1 MVVNSGKNIIARALL
16 FLFVILLAV
25 SGCGDSSESLS
36 GSGRDQIFD
45 RIDQDGDGVALRSD
59 YEMALSLA
67 DRTKIVASYPGGNL
81 TIEAVLVSLTDS
93 PPSGLVDS
101 ENPTNEMFLARLTS
115 MLRLR
120 LAAVVIDD
128 AGFDIDFDVDD
139 ESLNAQVQAH
149 ISGGFEAWAQNQALA
164 SDPRLVKFATPHCIT
179 LIATETETEAKVAR
193 DRIEAGESAQV
204 VASEVNAQAATRWPN
219 GDLGCA
225 DLLTWANT
233 FGESAAPLGE
243 MKTGDI
249 SEVVSMASDFSAT
262 GRLWMIFNVRELK
275 VEDANPKLLGPFAQG
290 VLADLVVEYDVMVEP
305 RVGVWDS
312 IGLSVAP
319 SQ

>member
-1 MVVNSGKNIIARALL
+1 MVVNKGKNIVARALL

-81 TIEAVLVSLTDS
+81 TIEAVLMSLTDS
-93 PPSGLVDS
+93 PPSRLVDP
-101 ENPTNEMFLARLTS
+101 ENPTNEMVLARLTS

-139 ESLNAQVQAH
+139 ESLNAQVQTH
-149 ISGGFEAWAQNQALA
+149 ISGGFEAWAQNQALE
-164 SDPRLVKFATPHCIT
+164 SDPRLAKFATPHCIT

-193 DRIEAGESAQV
+193 DRVEAGESAQV
-204 VASEVNAQAATRWPN
+204 VASEVNAQAA
-219 GDLGCA
+219 
-225 DLLTWANT
+225 
-233 FGESAAPLGE
+233 
-243 MKTGDI
+243 
-249 SEVVSMASDFSAT
+249 
-262 GRLWMIFNVRELK
+262 
-275 VEDANPKLLGPFAQG
+275 
-290 VLADLVVEYDVMVEP
+290 
-305 RVGVWDS
+305 
-312 IGLSVAP
+312 LSLIHI
-319 SQ
+319 

>member
-1 MVVNSGKNIIARALL
+1 MVVNSGKNIVARALL

-139 ESLNAQVQAH
+139 ESLNAQVQVH

>member
-1 MVVNSGKNIIARALL
+1 M
-16 FLFVILLAV
+16 LLAV

-93 PPSGLVDS
+93 PPSRLVDP

-120 LAAVVIDD
+120 LAAAVIDD

-149 ISGGFEAWAQNQALA
+149 ISGGFEAWAQSQALA
-164 SDPRLVKFATPHCIT
+164 SDPRLAKFATPHCIT
-179 LIATETETEAKVAR
+179 LIATETETEARVAR

-249 SEVVSMASDFSAT
+249 SEVVSMPSDFSST

-290 VLADLVVEYDVMVEP
+290 VLADLVVEYDVTVEP

-312 IGLSVAP
+312 TGLSVVP

>member
-1 MVVNSGKNIIARALL
+1 MVVNSGKNMIARALL

-25 SGCGDSSESLS
+25 SGCGDSSESVGRS
-36 GSGRDQIFD
+36 DRDQIFD

-81 TIEAVLVSLTDS
+81 TIEAVLASLTDS
-93 PPSGLVDS
+93 PPSRLVDP

-164 SDPRLVKFATPHCIT
+164 SDPRLSKFATPHCIT

-275 VEDANPKLLGPFAQG
+275 VEEANPKLLGPFAQG

-312 IGLSVAP
+312 IGLSVVP

>member
-1 MVVNSGKNIIARALL
+1 M
-16 FLFVILLAV
+16 LLAA

-93 PPSGLVDS
+93 PPSRLVDP

-149 ISGGFEAWAQNQALA
+149 ISGGFEAWAQSQALA
-164 SDPRLVKFATPHCIT
+164 SDPRLAKFATPHCIT
-179 LIATETETEAKVAR
+179 LIATETETEARVAR

-249 SEVVSMASDFSAT
+249 SEVVSMPSDFSST

-312 IGLSVAP
+312 IGLSVVP

>member
-1 MVVNSGKNIIARALL
+1 M
-16 FLFVILLAV
+16 
-25 SGCGDSSESLS
+25 
-36 GSGRDQIFD
+36 
-45 RIDQDGDGVALRSD
+45 
-59 YEMALSLA
+59 
-67 DRTKIVASYPGGNL
+67 
-81 TIEAVLVSLTDS
+81 
-93 PPSGLVDS
+93 
-101 ENPTNEMFLARLTS
+101 
-115 MLRLR
+115 
-120 LAAVVIDD
+120 
-128 AGFDIDFDVDD
+128 
-139 ESLNAQVQAH
+139 
-149 ISGGFEAWAQNQALA
+149 
-164 SDPRLVKFATPHCIT
+164 
-179 LIATETETEAKVAR
+179 
-193 DRIEAGESAQV
+193 
-204 VASEVNAQAATRWPN
+204 ASEVNAQAATRWPN

-275 VEDANPKLLGPFAQG
+275 VEEANPKLLGPFAQG

-312 IGLSVAP
+312 IGLSVVP

>member
-1 MVVNSGKNIIARALL
+1 
-16 FLFVILLAV
+16 
-25 SGCGDSSESLS
+25 
-36 GSGRDQIFD
+36 
-45 RIDQDGDGVALRSD
+45 
-59 YEMALSLA
+59 MALSLA

-93 PPSGLVDS
+93 PPSRLVDP

-120 LAAVVIDD
+120 LAAAVIDD

-149 ISGGFEAWAQNQALA
+149 ISGGFEAWAQSQALA
-164 SDPRLVKFATPHCIT
+164 SDPRLAKFATPHCIT
-179 LIATETETEAKVAR
+179 LIATETETEARVAR

-290 VLADLVVEYDVMVEP
+290 VLADLVVEYDVTVEP

-312 IGLSVAP
+312 TGLSVVP

>member
-1 MVVNSGKNIIARALL
+1 MVVNSGKNIVARALL

-25 SGCGDSSESLS
+25 SGCGGSSESLS

-93 PPSGLVDS
+93 PPSRLVDP

-139 ESLNAQVQAH
+139 ESLNAQVQTH
-149 ISGGFEAWAQNQALA
+149 ISGGFEAWAQNQALE
-164 SDPRLVKFATPHCIT
+164 SDPRLAKFATPHCIT

-193 DRIEAGESAQV
+193 DRVEAGESAQV

-290 VLADLVVEYDVMVEP
+290 VLADLVVEYEVMVEP

-312 IGLSVAP
+312 IGLSVVP

>member
-1 MVVNSGKNIIARALL
+1 MVVNKGKNIVARALL

-81 TIEAVLVSLTDS
+81 TIEAVLMSLTDS
-93 PPSGLVDS
+93 PPSRLVDP

-139 ESLNAQVQAH
+139 ESLNAQVQTH
-149 ISGGFEAWAQNQALA
+149 ISGGFEAWAQNQALE
-164 SDPRLVKFATPHCIT
+164 SDPRLAKFATPHCIT

-312 IGLSVAP
+312 IGLSVVP

>member
-1 MVVNSGKNIIARALL
+1 VVVNSGKNVIAGALL
-16 FLFVILLAV
+16 FFFVMLLAA

-93 PPSGLVDS
+93 PPSRLVDP

-149 ISGGFEAWAQNQALA
+149 ISGGFEAWAQSQALA
-164 SDPRLVKFATPHCIT
+164 SDPRLAKFATPHCIT

-249 SEVVSMASDFSAT
+249 SEVVSMPSDFSST

-312 IGLSVAP
+312 IGLSVVP

>member
-1 MVVNSGKNIIARALL
+1 MVVNSGKNIVARALL

>member
-1 MVVNSGKNIIARALL
+1 M
-16 FLFVILLAV
+16 LLAV

-93 PPSGLVDS
+93 PPSRLVDP

-149 ISGGFEAWAQNQALA
+149 ISGGFEAWAQSQALA
-164 SDPRLVKFATPHCIT
+164 SDPRLAKFATPHCIT

-249 SEVVSMASDFSAT
+249 SEVVSMPSDFSST

-312 IGLSVAP
+312 IGLSVVP

>member
-1 MVVNSGKNIIARALL
+1 MVVNSGKNVIAGALL
-16 FLFVILLAV
+16 FFFVMLLAA

-93 PPSGLVDS
+93 PPSRLVDP

-149 ISGGFEAWAQNQALA
+149 ISGGFEAWAQSQALA
-164 SDPRLVKFATPHCIT
+164 SDPRLAKFATPHCIT

-249 SEVVSMASDFSAT
+249 SEVVSMPSDFSST

-312 IGLSVAP
+312 IGLSVVP

>member
-1 MVVNSGKNIIARALL
+1 VVVNKGKNIVARALL

-81 TIEAVLVSLTDS
+81 TIEAVLMSLTDS
-93 PPSGLVDS
+93 PPSRLVDP

-139 ESLNAQVQAH
+139 ESLNAQVQTH
-149 ISGGFEAWAQNQALA
+149 ISGGFEAWAQNQALE
-164 SDPRLVKFATPHCIT
+164 SDPRLAKFATPHCIT

-312 IGLSVAP
+312 IGLSVVP

>member
-1 MVVNSGKNIIARALL
+1 MVVNKGKNIVARALL

-93 PPSGLVDS
+93 PPSRLVDP

-139 ESLNAQVQAH
+139 ESLNAQVQTH
-149 ISGGFEAWAQNQALA
+149 ISGGFEAWAQNQALE
-164 SDPRLVKFATPHCIT
+164 SDPRLAKFATPHCIT

-193 DRIEAGESAQV
+193 DRVEAGESAQV

-312 IGLSVAP
+312 IGLSVVP

>member
-1 MVVNSGKNIIARALL
+1 VVVNKGKNIVARALL

-93 PPSGLVDS
+93 PPSRLVDP

-139 ESLNAQVQAH
+139 ESLNAQVQTH
-149 ISGGFEAWAQNQALA
+149 ISGGFEAWAQNQALE
-164 SDPRLVKFATPHCIT
+164 SDPRLAKFATPHCIT

-193 DRIEAGESAQV
+193 DRVEAGESAQV

-312 IGLSVAP
+312 IGLSVVP

>member
-1 MVVNSGKNIIARALL
+1 M
-16 FLFVILLAV
+16 LLAV

-93 PPSGLVDS
+93 PPSRLVDP

-120 LAAVVIDD
+120 LAAAVIDD

-149 ISGGFEAWAQNQALA
+149 ISGGFEAWAQSQALA
-164 SDPRLVKFATPHCIT
+164 SDPRLAKFATPHCIT
-179 LIATETETEAKVAR
+179 LIATETETEARVAR

-290 VLADLVVEYDVMVEP
+290 VLADLVVEYDVTVEP
-305 RVGVWDS
+305 SVGVWDS
-312 IGLSVAP
+312 TGLSVVP

>member
-1 MVVNSGKNIIARALL
+1 MVVNSGKNIVARALL

-25 SGCGDSSESLS
+25 SGCGGSSESLS

-81 TIEAVLVSLTDS
+81 TIEAVLMSLTDS
-93 PPSGLVDS
+93 PPSRLVDP

-139 ESLNAQVQAH
+139 ESLNAQVQTH
-149 ISGGFEAWAQNQALA
+149 ISGGFEAWAQNQALE
-164 SDPRLVKFATPHCIT
+164 SDPRLAKFATPHCIT

-193 DRIEAGESAQV
+193 DRVEAGESAQV

-290 VLADLVVEYDVMVEP
+290 VLADLVVEYEVMVEP

-312 IGLSVAP
+312 IGLSVVP

>member
-1 MVVNSGKNIIARALL
+1 MVVNSGKNIVARALL

-25 SGCGDSSESLS
+25 SGCGGSSESLS

-93 PPSGLVDS
+93 PPSRLVDP

-139 ESLNAQVQAH
+139 ESLNAQVQTH
-149 ISGGFEAWAQNQALA
+149 ISGGFEVWAQNQALE
-164 SDPRLVKFATPHCIT
+164 SDPRLAKFATPHCIT

-193 DRIEAGESAQV
+193 DRVEAGESAQV

-290 VLADLVVEYDVMVEP
+290 VLADLVVEYEVMVEP

-312 IGLSVAP
+312 IGLSVVP

>member
-1 MVVNSGKNIIARALL
+1 VVVNSGKNIVARALL

>member
-1 MVVNSGKNIIARALL
+1 
-16 FLFVILLAV
+16 
-25 SGCGDSSESLS
+25 
-36 GSGRDQIFD
+36 
-45 RIDQDGDGVALRSD
+45 
-59 YEMALSLA
+59 MALSLA

-81 TIEAVLVSLTDS
+81 TIEAVLMSLTDS
-93 PPSGLVDS
+93 PPSRLVDP

-139 ESLNAQVQAH
+139 ESLNAQVQTH
-149 ISGGFEAWAQNQALA
+149 ISGGFEAWAQNQALE
-164 SDPRLVKFATPHCIT
+164 SDPRLAKFATPHCIT

-312 IGLSVAP
+312 IGLSVVP

>member
-1 MVVNSGKNIIARALL
+1 M
-16 FLFVILLAV
+16 LLAA

-93 PPSGLVDS
+93 PPSRLVDP

-149 ISGGFEAWAQNQALA
+149 ISGGFEAWAQSQALA
-164 SDPRLVKFATPHCIT
+164 SDPRLAKFATPHCIT

-249 SEVVSMASDFSAT
+249 SEVVSMPSDFSST

-312 IGLSVAP
+312 IGLSVVP

>member
-1 MVVNSGKNIIARALL
+1 MVVNSGKNIVARALL

-25 SGCGDSSESLS
+25 SGCGGSSESLS

-93 PPSGLVDS
+93 PPSRLVDP

-139 ESLNAQVQAH
+139 ESLNAQVQTH
-149 ISGGFEAWAQNQALA
+149 ISGGFEAWAQNQALE
-164 SDPRLVKFATPHCIT
+164 SDPRLAKFATPHCIT

-193 DRIEAGESAQV
+193 DRVEAGESAQV

-275 VEDANPKLLGPFAQG
+275 VEEANPKLLGPFAQG

-312 IGLSVAP
+312 IGLSVVP

>member
-1 MVVNSGKNIIARALL
+1 VVVNSGKNIIARALL